1 MKTDDWVVLLA
12 TGAGSV
18 QRHAAARRYGAAVSV
33 GVIAAALLMLSLLG
47 VRPDLAEASRL
58 PMFWAK
64 IAYVAALGMA
74 SLLAVSRLSRPG
86 TRLGR
91 VTVMLAVPVA
101 AMWVLAAIVLS
112 SAEPELRAGLVL
124 GSTWAKCSSLIAMLS
139 VPAFVASLWAMRGLA
154 PTRLP
159 LAGAVA
165 GLLSGTVGALVYC
178 LHCPE
183 LTAPFIGSW
192 YLLGMLIPAAAGAW
206 LGPRF
211 LRW

>member
-18 QRHAAARRYGAAVSV
+18 QRHAVARRYGAAVAV
-33 GVIAAALLMLSLLG
+33 GVIAAAVLMFGLLG

-64 IAYVAALGMA
+64 IAYVAALGVA

-86 TRLGR
+86 GRLGR
-91 VTVMLAVPVA
+91 VPAMLTVPVA
-101 AMWVLAAIVLS
+101 AMWVLAASVLA
-112 SAEPELRAGLVL
+112 SAEPELRADLVL

-139 VPAFVASLWAMRGLA
+139 VPTFVANLWAMRGLA

-159 LAGAVA
+159 LAGATA

-178 LHCPE
+178 LHCSE
-183 LTAPFIGSW
+183 LAAPFIGSW

-206 LGPRF
+206 LGPRM

>member
-1 MKTDDWVVLLA
+1 MKTDDWVVVLA
-12 TGAGSV
+12 TGAGSA
-18 QRHAAARRYGAAVSV
+18 QRHAVARRYGAAVGV
-33 GVIAAALLMLSLLG
+33 GVIAAALLMLGLLG

-64 IAYVAALGMA
+64 VAYVAALGAA
-74 SLLAVSRLSRPG
+74 SLLAVSRLSQPG
-86 TRLGR
+86 ARLGR
-91 VTVMLAVPVA
+91 VPALLAVPVVT
-101 AMWVLAAIVLS
+101 MWVLAASVLAG
-112 SAEPELRAGLVL
+112 AEPELRAGLVL

-139 VPAFVASLWAMRGLA
+139 VPAFIASLWAMRGLA

-159 LAGAVA
+159 LAGAAA
-165 GLLSGTVGALVYC
+165 GLFSGTVGALVYC

-183 LTAPFIGSW
+183 LAAPFIGSW

-206 LGPRF
+206 LGPRL